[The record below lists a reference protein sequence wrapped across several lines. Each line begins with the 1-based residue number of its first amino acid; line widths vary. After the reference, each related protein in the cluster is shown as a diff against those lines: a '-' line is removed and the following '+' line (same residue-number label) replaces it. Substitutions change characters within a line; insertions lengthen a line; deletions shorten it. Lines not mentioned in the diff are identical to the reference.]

1 MDDCGKRKG
10 EATRSRKSAK
20 KKCTT
25 AKLPKAPKTS
35 HSDPDS
41 AGTGNDVRASC
52 LGPST
57 SATAYSTFESEPTHY
72 HVDLWSDDA
81 IDEGSPFASNG
92 TVYARHYI

>member
-1 MDDCGKRKG
+1 MGKEKAKLP
-10 EATRSRKSAK
+10 EAEKAPKNES
-20 KKCTT
+20 TT

-72 HVDLWSDDA
+72 HVDLWRDDA
-81 IDEGSPFASNG
+81 IDEGSPFASNASVG
-92 TVYARHYI
+92 TGFFVR